1 MRVVFMGTPVFAA
14 TILEYLVDQHEVV
27 GVFTR
32 PDAVRGRGKTLIPS
46 PVKESAL
53 KNNLTV
59 FEYSSLK
66 SEEAQ
71 EALKKLNPEI
81 ICVAAYGALLPESVL
96 SLPVHGCV
104 NVHASL
110 LPRWRGAA
118 PIERA
123 ILAGDKEAGVCIMR
137 MDAGLDTG
145 DYCISRSIEIGSLNS
160 EELTDEL
167 AQLGASALLVALDHI
182 DKGIVSW
189 IKQDEAQVT
198 YANKI
203 TKGELALDPSLTC
216 LEALRRVQ
224 ASSASH
230 PSKCVIAGKTVTFI
244 NARMYDEA
252 SQGLS
257 LNLEQGRVA
266 FVAKR
271 LFIGFTEGILEVLT
285 LKPDGKKVMD
295 AQSFAQGIQGI
306 KKEGADWCGINEQ

>member
-14 TILEYLVDQHEVV
+14 TILEYLVDKHEVV

-46 PVKESAL
+46 SVKEIAL
-53 KNNLTV
+53 KNNLAV

-71 EALKKLNPEI
+71 EALKELNPEI

-96 SLPVHGCV
+96 SLPDHGCV

-123 ILAGDKEAGVCIMR
+123 ILAGDEEAGVCIMR
-137 MDAGLDTG
+137 MDEGLDTG
-145 DYCISRSIEIGSLNS
+145 DYCISRSMEIGTLNS

-182 DKGIVSW
+182 EKGVVSW
-189 IKQDEAQVT
+189 IQQDESQVT

-230 PSKCVIAGKTVTFI
+230 PSKCAIAGKTVTLI
-244 NARMYDEA
+244 SARIYDEA

-271 LFIGFTEGILEVLT
+271 LFIGFEEGILEVLS

-306 KKEGADWCGINEQ
+306 KKEGADWRGINEQ

>member
-32 PDAVRGRGKTLIPS
+32 PDAVRSRGKTLIPS
-46 PVKESAL
+46 PVKEIAL

-66 SEEAQ
+66 SAEAQ
-71 EALKKLNPEI
+71 EALKELNPEI

-96 SLPVHGCV
+96 SLPIHGCV

-137 MDAGLDTG
+137 MDEGLDTG
-145 DYCISRSIEIGSLNS
+145 DYCISRSMEIGTLNS

-182 DKGIVSW
+182 EKGVVSW
-189 IKQDEAQVT
+189 IQQDESQVT

-203 TKGELALDPSLTC
+203 TKGELALDPSLSC

-230 PSKCVIAGKTVTFI
+230 PSKCVIAGKTVTLI
-244 NARMYDEA
+244 SARMYDEA

-271 LFIGFTEGILEVLT
+271 LFIGFEEGILEVLT

>member
-46 PVKESAL
+46 PVKKIAQ

-216 LEALRRVQ
+216 LEALHRVQ

-230 PSKCVIAGKTVTFI
+230 PSKCTIAGKTVTLI
-244 NARMYDEA
+244 SAHMYDET

-271 LFIGFTEGILEVLT
+271 LFIGFEEGILEVLT